1 MMGDFF
7 PNSQAGKKTKGEF
20 EKKKIGPK
28 DYCFSAKNLNNKVKE
43 SMGEESEV

>member
-1 MMGDFF
+1 VTF
-7 PNSQAGKKTKGEF
+7 SQILKQGRKRKGNLR
-20 EKKKIGPK
+20 KKKIGPK